1 MRASEMPGPLLAVP
15 CKVADDFYVASL
27 VFSLVVYLSAALAR
41 MIVWICFGIY
51 SVLTDFQLFC
61 WSFSWYFYVIQC
73 DEHSM
78 NPQFPR

>member
-1 MRASEMPGPLLAVP
+1 MRASEMLAVP

-27 VFSLVVYLSAALAR
+27 VFSLIVYLSAALAR
-41 MIVWICFGIY
+41 MIEWICFRIY

-61 WSFSWYFYVIQC
+61 CFSCYFYVIQC